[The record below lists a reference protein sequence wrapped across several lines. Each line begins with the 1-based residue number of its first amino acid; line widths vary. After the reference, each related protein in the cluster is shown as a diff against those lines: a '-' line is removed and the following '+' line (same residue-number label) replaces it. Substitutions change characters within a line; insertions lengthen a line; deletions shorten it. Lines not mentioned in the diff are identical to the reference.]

1 MQTKLEQTIEQQ
13 THFERRLVRAH
24 LDKIQQSIAVIE
36 SFGYDMSD
44 TADNVRDV
52 NETLVGGV

>member
-1 MQTKLEQTIEQQ
+1 MQTKIEQTIEQQ
-13 THFERRLVRAH
+13 SHFEKRLIRAH

-44 TADNVRDV
+44 NVYDV
-52 NETLVGGV
+52 NEALVGGVNAK